1 MLPVGASTLI
11 KRSRDCMDESYS
23 SSKQFRSDLH
33 TQKKALADKQCL
45 TNLMS
50 HQIDSEVIIHRELN
64 ELYRKHTKNF
74 NNERPFVPL
83 GILPYWFCRQLLNTG
98 IRNSSSGSNSSLR
111 TNAQSDCSNN
121 SDAVV
126 SACNDLPKV
135 ETTVPTQELFDVS
148 DLNLRKTRL
157 SP

>member
-1 MLPVGASTLI
+1 MLPVGALNLM
-11 KRSRDCMDESYS
+11 KRSRDCTDESHS
-23 SSKQFRSDLH
+23 SSKPFRSDLH
-33 TQKKALADKQCL
+33 TKKKALADKQYL
-45 TNLMS
+45 NHLMS
-50 HQIDSEVIIHRELN
+50 HQIDSEEIIHRELN

-83 GILPYWFCRQLLNTG
+83 GILPYWFCKELLNTG
-98 IRNSSSGSNSSLR
+98 IRNLNSESNSSLR
-111 TNAQSDCSNN
+111 TNSQSDCSNN

-126 SACNDLPKV
+126 STCNDLPKV